1 MSRQSCSVMPSFVAL
16 AFIGCL
22 TLSSASAMS
31 GCATIQARRR
41 RPRAWRICPTTGRIR
56 AGPRTPEMETER
68 PPYIHSTPFVELS
81 RCAADGGGR
90 WLHDGGSVQFGRAVV
105 LTQGHPAQPM
115 KYTSYPSIT
124 QFQQLVELKDYRK
137 PTKREYV
144 RYVRKLAEHFQ
155 CDPATLTE
163 DQLRQYFLF
172 LREHKHY
179 SRSPMKM
186 AKYALL
192 CFFVECL
199 KVTGWTVF
207 REVRIA
213 EPQVLP
219 VVLSRA
225 EVKSV
230 LAAVREPRFRTC
242 LGLMYHCGLRVGEAT
257 RLLVSSG
264 KGGKQRY
271 VPLTLGM
278 VEELRAWWRTHQN
291 PTFLFPTPGRGW
303 ADRTVTLSQAMHQNT
318 GPMSESC
325 VQSAYRL
332 ARAASGVNPGST
344 THTLRH
350 SYATHLLEEGVSLR
364 QISTYL
370 GHESLDTTVLYT
382 HLTNVSEARTQVAL
396 DTLYRAL
403 KA

>member
-1 MSRQSCSVMPSFVAL
+1 
-16 AFIGCL
+16 
-22 TLSSASAMS
+22 
-31 GCATIQARRR
+31 
-41 RPRAWRICPTTGRIR
+41 
-56 AGPRTPEMETER
+56 
-68 PPYIHSTPFVELS
+68 
-81 RCAADGGGR
+81 
-90 WLHDGGSVQFGRAVV
+90 
-105 LTQGHPAQPM
+105 M
-115 KYTSYPSIT
+115 KTVNYPSIT
-124 QFQQLVELKDYRK
+124 KFQQLVELKDYRK
-137 PTKREYV
+137 PTKKEYV

-163 DQLRQYFLF
+163 DQIRQYFIF

-192 CFFVECL
+192 CFYVECL
-199 KVTGWTVF
+199 KVTDWTVF
-207 REVRIA
+207 REVRVA

-219 VVLSRA
+219 AVLARE
-225 EVKSV
+225 EVKQV

-242 LGLMYHCGLRVGEAT
+242 LGLMYHCGLRVGEAVRIQVKDILGRENPP
-257 RLLVSSG
+257 RLLVRNG

-271 VPLTLGM
+271 VPLTPGM
-278 VEELRAWWRTHQN
+278 VQELRAWWRTHQN

-303 ADRTVTLSQAMHQNT
+303 ADRTLTLSQSMHVNQ

-325 VQSAYRL
+325 VQNAYRL

-364 QISTYL
+364 QISAYL
-370 GHESLDTTVLYT
+370 GHDSLETTVIYT
-382 HLTNVSEARTQVAL
+382 HLTHVSEARTQAAL
-396 DTLYRAL
+396 NKLYQAL